1 MISEQLIN
9 AIRLAKA
16 GEKDTAR
23 QMLLKIVQEEPYN
36 ELAWIWLVDCMPT
49 DAQRIAT
56 LKQCLKYLPN
66 SRNAEK
72 AMAAIFARQKES
84 LQEDAEEVV
93 EQPQED
99 EMGVT
104 PPFAV
109 EAEEYLP
116 GERYLIQTEPEIVQL
131 NLEEE
136 KVSAVEDE
144 ETSQSQLTTIVDQV
158 AREKAKTSSV
168 DDIVNSLRDDSVKT
182 TRRAKPLV
190 EDMPAVV
197 MTEAPAKESR
207 SRILFLAILTV
218 LILVAILATSLL
230 SPRSPLRSLI
240 FPATA
245 TQTSEPGATESGEG
259 LEASQEEAAGPVET
273 LEPVVTEEETNG
285 TEEVEEPAGTPLPP
299 GIYLSGSP
307 VDSLGWAPDGSL
319 LLVSTT
325 GGASLYDPTNYQTR
339 RYLDSPGP
347 HNLCRFS
354 RAGGRIICGG
364 SAIRV
369 WGAPEGEFILS
380 YDLPSTDGEHVTVL
394 SVLPDGIEVAIVFS
408 SMESSVRFWS
418 AEQGLPLGESIDAP
432 ADVKVLESSPDGN
445 LLAGGLANGQIL
457 LWNLDRS
464 GEDILIDA
472 YPTAITG
479 LAFSPEGNRL
489 ASAARD
495 RKVTLWDVVDGED
508 VLELEG
514 PTRMTTLDF
523 SPDGEILATGS
534 EDGLVFL
541 WDLATG
547 EVFST
552 IESFGEGITQV
563 AFSPDGQHL
572 AVGYEGGFVY
582 IYPVER

>member
-72 AMAAIFARQKES
+72 AMAAIFARQKEL
-84 LQEDAEEVV
+84 LQEGVEEAI

-99 EMGVT
+99 EIGVT

-109 EAEEYLP
+109 QAEEYLP
-116 GERYLIQTEPEIVQL
+116 GERYLIQTEPEIIQTSL
-131 NLEEE
+131 
-136 KVSAVEDE
+136 VEDMASLVEEE
-144 ETSQSQLTTIVDQV
+144 ETSQGQLTTIVDQI
-158 AREKAKTSSV
+158 AREKAKASSV

-182 TRRAKPLV
+182 KRRTKPIV
-190 EDMPAVV
+190 EHMPAVV
-197 MTEAPAKESR
+197 KTEAPAKQSR
-207 SRILFLAILTV
+207 SRILFLAILSV

-230 SPRSPLRSLI
+230 SPRSPLRALI

-245 TQTSEPGATESGEG
+245 TQPGESVATESGEVP
-259 LEASQEEAAGPVET
+259 EASQETEAGPIET
-273 LEPVVTEEETNG
+273 HEPVVTEEEISS

-307 VDSLGWAPDGSL
+307 VDSLGWSPDGSF
-319 LLVSTT
+319 LLVSTS
-325 GGASLYDPTNYQTR
+325 GGATLYDPASYQTR
-339 RYLDSPGP
+339 RYLDSPGS

-354 RAGGRIICGG
+354 RVGGRIICGG
-364 SAIRV
+364 NAIRV
-369 WGAPEGEFILS
+369 WGVPEGEFILS
-380 YDLPSTDGEHVTVL
+380 YDLPPTDGEQVLVL
-394 SVLPDGIEVAIVFS
+394 SVLPDGIKVAIVFS
-408 SMESSVRFWS
+408 SMGSSVRFWS

-432 ADVKVLESSPDGN
+432 AEVKVLESSPDGS

-457 LWNLDRS
+457 LWKLDRS
-464 GEDILIDA
+464 GGDILIDG
-472 YPTAITG
+472 YSTAITS
-479 LAFSPEGNRL
+479 LAFSPEGNWL

-495 RKVTLWDVVDGED
+495 RKVTVWDASNGED

-523 SPDGEILATGS
+523 SPDGTILATGS
-534 EDGLVFL
+534 EDGLVFV

-547 EVFST
+547 EVLST
-552 IESFGEGITQV
+552 IDSFGEGITQV
-563 AFSPDGQHL
+563 AFSPDGQRL
-572 AVGYEGGFVY
+572 AVGYSGGIVY